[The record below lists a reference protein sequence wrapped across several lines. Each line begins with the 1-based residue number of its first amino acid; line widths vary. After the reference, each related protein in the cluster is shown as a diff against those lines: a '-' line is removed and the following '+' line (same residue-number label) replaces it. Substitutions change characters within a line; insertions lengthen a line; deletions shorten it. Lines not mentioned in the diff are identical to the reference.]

1 METQMIYR
9 MIYRMVAGMVYPEYY
24 IGNRQTKII

>member
-1 METQMIYR
+1 METQ